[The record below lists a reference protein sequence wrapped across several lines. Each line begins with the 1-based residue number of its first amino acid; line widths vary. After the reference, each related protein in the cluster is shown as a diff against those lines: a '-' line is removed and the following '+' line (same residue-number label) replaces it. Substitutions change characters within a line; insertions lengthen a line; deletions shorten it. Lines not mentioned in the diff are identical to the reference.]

1 MKKIFK
7 FLFSNEL
14 TLVALFSYAV
24 AMGVATFVENDY
36 GTPAAREMVYNALWF
51 EILQVILG
59 INFIGN
65 IKKYKLFRKEKAAVF
80 TFHIA
85 FIIILL
91 GAFITR
97 NFGYEGNMHIREGQ
111 SSNQLISLDRYF
123 NAHIHSASANK
134 EFNRKSTFTQLHQP
148 NFEWKEEINGDQIK
162 VTPKMFVPDAVQTVI
177 EGGADDA
184 VIEVVTASESGR
196 KSVFLAKGKSMFV
209 NGQEITF
216 NNPNKGAINIREKGV
231 EYTIETPQ
239 PIGFFIMADQSTGS
253 VDDGIESK
261 LQKEALYT
269 MGDFRFV
276 IKDIHEG
283 LKLGY
288 SPATTKK
295 MKEQAAD
302 LLFVDVTVNDETKEV
317 ILASLSGVVTP
328 FKEVVIGGYTI
339 DVSFGPQV
347 TELPFSLFL
356 NHFEM
361 ERYPGSTNPS
371 AYSSEVIVQDGDVSY
386 PYTIFMNNVLDH
398 SGYRFFQ
405 ASFDQ
410 DEKGTILSVNQDRPG
425 TIVTYIGYLLMTVA
439 MVLSMFEK
447 KSRFRLVSGKL
458 SKLKAQSV
466 ALLLMGA
473 AVLGSH
479 QLKAQTE
486 VAEHP
491 NQEKVEVQ
499 EAPQFVDRSQHIDGE
514 HSKLFGSLIVQD
526 MDGRL
531 KPVNTLSSEFLRKLT
546 RKTTYKM
553 VYKDGAEEKMNS
565 DQLFLALQMDP
576 GYWQS
581 MPIIKVD
588 KDAGKGVFDLLDME
602 QKPMVSFNDLINNE
616 GDYLLR
622 AAVDDAQKKK
632 PSERGEFDKELIKID
647 ERFNILYQ
655 GLSGN
660 YLKIFPVPNDPD
672 HNWFN
677 ANFMGS
683 PFAKEDSTFVR
694 NITKMYFMEIL
705 KARESKDWSQV
716 NQNLE
721 YIRLFQQKMGEDIY
735 PTDNAIKMELLY
747 NKMNIF
753 NNLFP
758 IYWML
763 GIYLLGV
770 ALWKVFKVNTAS
782 NRAYTIGVILQMV
795 AFGFFTCNLLLRWY
809 IAQYPPWTNGYEML
823 ILVAWALF
831 LFGFFFYKKSDFI
844 LPLVSLFGGTLLFV
858 SFLDWLNPEIT
869 NLVPVLKSYW
879 LKIHVA
885 IIVSSYAPLALS
897 ALLGFINLI
906 FITIRNEKFK
916 KPILELTYVSE
927 LSMTI
932 GLYMLAVGTFLGGV
946 WANESWGRYWGWD
959 PKETWAL
966 ISVIV
971 YSVVLHLRLVPAL
984 KGNYTFNLASLL
996 AFSSIV
1002 MTSFGVN
1009 YYLTGLHSYATGDPV
1024 PVPTFVYYVVA
1035 MVFTLAIAAYYRNQK
1050 KI

>member
-7 FLFSNEL
+7 FIFSNEL
-14 TLVALFSYAV
+14 TLVSLFLYAISM
-24 AMGVATFVENDY
+24 AVATFVENDF
-36 GTPAAREMVYNALWF
+36 GTPAARELVYNATWF

-59 INFIGN
+59 LNFIGN

-80 TFHIA
+80 TFHAA
-85 FIIILL
+85 FIIILF
-91 GAFITR
+91 GAFVTR
-97 NFGYEGNMHIREGQ
+97 YFGYEGNMHIREGQ
-111 SSNQLISLDRYF
+111 SSNKLVSLDRYF
-123 NAHIHSASANK
+123 QAHIHGNGENK
-134 EFNRKSTFTQLHQP
+134 EFSKKSTFTQIHQP
-148 NFEWKEEINGDQIK
+148 NFDWEEDIKGDNIII
-162 VTPKMFVPDAVQTVI
+162 TPREFIPDAVQSVVEGEANDAII
-177 EGGADDA
+177 E
-184 VIEVVTASESGR
+184 IVTATDQGR
-196 KSVFLAKGKSMFV
+196 KSIFLERGKSMFL
-209 NGQEITF
+209 NGQEVTF
-216 NNPNKGAINIREKGV
+216 DNPVPGAINIQEKGV
-231 EYTIETPQ
+231 DYTINAPAHLSY
-239 PIGFFIMADQSTGS
+239 FIMAQQVSGST
-253 VDDGIESK
+253 DANKEDK
-261 LQKEALYT
+261 LQQQALYT
-269 MGDFRFV
+269 MGELKFV
-276 IKDIHEG
+276 IKDIHQG
-283 LKLGY
+283 VKIGY

-295 MKEQAAD
+295 MKQQAAD
-302 LLFVDVTVNDETKEV
+302 LLFVDVEVNGEKKEV
-317 ILASLSGVVTP
+317 TLASLSGVVTP
-328 FKEVVIGGYTI
+328 FKEVNLGGYKI
-339 DVSFGPQV
+339 DVSFGPV
-347 TELPFSLFL
+347 ITELPFSLFL

-361 ERYPGSTNPS
+361 EKYPGSENPS
-371 AYSSEVIVQDGDVSY
+371 AYSSEVIVQDGETSY

-398 SGYRFFQ
+398 AGYRFFQ

-425 TIVTYIGYLLMTVA
+425 TIITYIGYLLMTLA
-439 MVLSMFEK
+439 MILSLFEK

-466 ALLLMGA
+466 TLLIGLLAIGYSYSA
-473 AVLGSH
+473 
-479 QLKAQTE
+479 KAQLVEEDVAIE
-486 VAEHP
+486 VTKEA
-491 NQEKVEVQ
+491 
-499 EAPQFVDRSQHIDGE
+499 EAPAVVERSQHVALE
-514 HSKLFGSLIVQD
+514 HSKLFGSLLVQD

-531 KPVNTLSSEFLRKLT
+531 KPINTLSSEFLRKLT
-546 RKTTYKM
+546 RKTTYKLE
-553 VYKDGAEEKMNS
+553 KQDGTIEMMNS

-576 GYWQS
+576 NYWQA

-588 KDAGKGVFDLLDME
+588 KDAGTPVFEILGIE
-602 QKPMVSFNDLINNE
+602 KKPMVSFNDLIDDA

-622 AAVDDAQKKK
+622 DAVDQAQKKK

-647 ERFNILYQ
+647 ERFNILFQ
-655 GLSGN
+655 GLTGN

-672 HNWFN
+672 NNWFN
-677 ANFMGS
+677 SNFMGTPYTS
-683 PFAKEDSTFVR
+683 EDSTFVR
-694 NITKMYFMEIL
+694 NITKMYFMEIY
-705 KARESKDWSQV
+705 KARQSNEWQDA
-716 NQNLE
+716 NQTLE
-721 YIRLFQQKMGEDIY
+721 YIRLFQKKMGEEIY
-735 PTDNAIKMELLY
+735 LSDTAIKMEMLY

-763 GIYLLGV
+763 GIYLLAV
-770 ALWKVFKVNTAS
+770 ALWRVFTINKLS
-782 NRAYTIGVILQMV
+782 DRAYTAGVVLEMI
-795 AFGFFTCNLLLRWY
+795 AFVFFTGNLLLRWY

-831 LFGFFFYKKSDFI
+831 LFGFIFYKKSDFI

-906 FITIRNEKFK
+906 FIAIRNDKFK

-932 GLYMLAVGTFLGGV
+932 GLYMLAIGTFLGGV

-966 ISVIV
+966 ISVII
-971 YSVVLHLRLVPAL
+971 YAVVLHLRLVPSL

-1024 PVPTFVYYVVA
+1024 PVPTFVYWVVSF
-1035 MVFTLAIAAYYRNQK
+1035 VFILAVTAYYRDKK